1 LTGEGVIN
9 VLSKLLLVDDE
20 KPIREKLKN
29 NIDWKQEGYQIFS
42 AVNGE
47 EALEIIENEDI
58 DILVTD
64 IQMPK
69 LSGINLIEKC
79 RKINSKLKIIVISGY
94 AEFEYAQKS
103 IRFGVNEYLLKPF
116 RSQRLLEVVNKAR
129 EDLEMEKNREA
140 KLEELRKE
148 ISRYINEKQISD
160 SYNWLIEDTFFESQ
174 SMILKKI
181 KLETV
186 LKRGSRDDIL
196 EAVNKIISEMSDLS
210 LNKDKLFIILN
221 NIILESFK
229 IMKELD
235 YGAEDLLE
243 VINKEDLE
251 MLNYSNLKEV
261 EVFLKELLLHL
272 HNLICFNPA
281 EKNQQMIQQMKEYIA
296 DNYQKG
302 ITLSEMARDFNISIS
317 YLSSLFHE
325 ETGESF
331 SEYLNLLRLNKAKE
345 LLKSTDIK
353 IYQIAD
359 RLGFND
365 AYYFSSWFKKQVGAS
380 PTTYRDNINLL

>member
-1 LTGEGVIN
+1 MTGEGVIN

-47 EALEIIENEDI
+47 DALKIIENEDI

-116 RSQRLLEVVNKAR
+116 RSQKLLAVVNKAR
-129 EDLEMEKNREA
+129 DDLEMEKNREA

-148 ISRYINEKQISD
+148 ISSYINNKQLSD
-160 SYNWLIEDTFFESQ
+160 SYNWMMEDTFFESQ

-186 LKRGSRDDIL
+186 LKRGSRDEVL
-196 EAVNKIISEMSDLS
+196 EAVNKIISEISDLS

-221 NIILESFK
+221 NIVLESFK

-243 VINKEDLE
+243 VIDKEDLE
-251 MLNYSNLKEV
+251 KLNYSNLKEV

-272 HNLICFNPA
+272 HNIICFNPA
-281 EKNQQMIQQMKEYIA
+281 EKNQEMIQQMKEYIA
-296 DNYQKG
+296 DNYQNG

>member
-1 LTGEGVIN
+1 MTGEGVIN

-29 NIDWKQEGYQIFS
+29 NIDWRQEGYQIFS

-47 EALEIIENEDI
+47 EALKIIENEDI

>member
-1 LTGEGVIN
+1 MTGEGVIN

-47 EALEIIENEDI
+47 DALKIIENEDI

-116 RSQRLLEVVNKAR
+116 RSQKLLAVVNKAR
-129 EDLEMEKNREA
+129 DDLEMEKNREA

-148 ISRYINEKQISD
+148 ISSYINNKQLSD
-160 SYNWLIEDTFFESQ
+160 SYNWMMEDTFFESQ

-186 LKRGSRDDIL
+186 LKRGSRDEVL
-196 EAVNKIISEMSDLS
+196 EAVNKIISEISDLS
-210 LNKDKLFIILN
+210 LNKDKL
-221 NIILESFK
+221 
-229 IMKELD
+229 D
-235 YGAEDLLE
+235 
-243 VINKEDLE
+243 
-251 MLNYSNLKEV
+251 
-261 EVFLKELLLHL
+261 
-272 HNLICFNPA
+272 
-281 EKNQQMIQQMKEYIA
+281 
-296 DNYQKG
+296 
-302 ITLSEMARDFNISIS
+302 R
-317 YLSSLFHE
+317 
-325 ETGESF
+325 
-331 SEYLNLLRLNKAKE
+331 
-345 LLKSTDIK
+345 KS
-353 IYQIAD
+353 
-359 RLGFND
+359 
-365 AYYFSSWFKKQVGAS
+365 VV
-380 PTTYRDNINLL
+380 

>member
-1 LTGEGVIN
+1 
-9 VLSKLLLVDDE
+9 
-20 KPIREKLKN
+20 
-29 NIDWKQEGYQIFS
+29 
-42 AVNGE
+42 
-47 EALEIIENEDI
+47 
-58 DILVTD
+58 
-64 IQMPK
+64 
-69 LSGINLIEKC
+69 
-79 RKINSKLKIIVISGY
+79 
-94 AEFEYAQKS
+94 
-103 IRFGVNEYLLKPF
+103 
-116 RSQRLLEVVNKAR
+116 
-129 EDLEMEKNREA
+129 
-140 KLEELRKE
+140 
-148 ISRYINEKQISD
+148 
-160 SYNWLIEDTFFESQ
+160 LIEDTFFESQ

>member
-1 LTGEGVIN
+1 

>member
-1 LTGEGVIN
+1 MTGEGVIN